1 MTENPKPPSPLSLI
15 LSGLM
20 VLYLLW
26 AIFIGTGEAPS
37 STLYGLY
44 WVLLVMNLIFLG
56 MSFMARRK

>member
-1 MTENPKPPSPLSLI
+1 
-15 LSGLM
+15 M

-26 AIFIGTGEAPS
+26 AIFIGTGQAPS